1 MATAVDRTSM
11 RVSTNTNPPLG
22 FWGPPT
28 STIDW
33 CEINYEHSYYIAEF
47 WNTLSNSL
55 FVILGLYG
63 LYRSIK
69 MGFEPRFH
77 LQFIGVM
84 VTGFGS
90 AMFHGTLQH
99 VYQQCDETPMVW
111 SILVWIYIVY
121 NNEIKQ
127 LPFKHADNYVLAFLT
142 TIGAIFT
149 VVHAIYRFTTVF
161 QVFFGVLA
169 VLGAGRLCVHY
180 SEAKDPRARA
190 VAKSYVTSSLI
201 GFAFWIMDYHYCHV
215 LRGLPVNPQG
225 HAWWHI
231 FMGISTYHG
240 PIFMQYVRM
249 EQLKK
254 KAYIHQTCMG
264 IQTIIVEN
272 KWPDSPK
279 KPKTL

>member
-1 MATAVDRTSM
+1 MENASM
-11 RVSTNTNPPLG
+11 RTAITSTPMG

-33 CEINYEHSYYIAEF
+33 CESNYTYNYYIAEF
-47 WNTLSNSL
+47 WNTVSNLL
-55 FVILGLYG
+55 FVLLGLYG

-111 SILVWIYIVY
+111 SILAWIYTVY
-121 NNEIKQ
+121 NNEIEQIPIKN
-127 LPFKHADNYVLAFLT
+127 ANNYVIVFLT
-142 TIGAIFT
+142 TIGVMFT
-149 VVHAIYRFTTVF
+149 AVHAIYRFTTVF
-161 QVFFGVLA
+161 QLFFGILA
-169 VLGAGRLCVHY
+169 SLACARLCMYYTEVT
-180 SEAKDPRARA
+180 DPRAKA
-190 VAKSYVTSSLI
+190 VARSYVMTNLF
-201 GFAFWIMDYHYCHV
+201 GFVFWFMDYHYCHIMH
-215 LRGLPVNPQG
+215 GLPVNPQG

-231 FMGISTYHG
+231 FMGISSYYG

-254 KAYIHQTCMG
+254 KAYIQDTCVG
-264 IQTIIVEN
+264 FQTIVVE
-272 KWPDSPK
+272 DIGFGSP
-279 KPKTL
+279 PKAKQL